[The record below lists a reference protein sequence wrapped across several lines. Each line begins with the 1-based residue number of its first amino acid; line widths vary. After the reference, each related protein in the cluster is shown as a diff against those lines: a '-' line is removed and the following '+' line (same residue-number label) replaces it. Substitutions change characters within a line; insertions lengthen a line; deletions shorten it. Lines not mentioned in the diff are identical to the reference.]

1 MVSHSL
7 SNAPL
12 IARSLF
18 RLSPERFL
26 AVFAVASLVAVATGC
41 LVVAVDDASA
51 GAWPLDLA
59 AWGAGA
65 VVALAVSRFASPAFA
80 RVVTLAA
87 PIGLLASLAYPGQ

>member
-1 MVSHSL
+1 MYRLCVADHRPTSDH
-7 SNAPL
+7 
-12 IARSLF
+12 RSGGAALQDRP
-18 RLSPERFL
+18 RLRCPERFL

-87 PIGLLASLAYPGQ
+87 PIG